1 MEENNSIKKNLI
13 EEIFYSL
20 FDSNNPAVFYNNKI
34 YSYEEIL
41 TRASSLS
48 NGLRNKY
55 GIEKNDK
62 IIVRLDNSIEFIY
75 CYLAALFGGFTI
87 IPLDIL
93 LGEKDYKYIQQ
104 IVEPKL
110 VIEKK
115 EQLIFS
121 NDTTFAIKTEID
133 SIFAIFF
140 TSGTTGVPKG
150 VCHSFSTLLDN
161 AVAFNKYVGFD
172 RNIRMLHVMPMG
184 YMAGFLN
191 TLLSPFASGASI
203 VIAPKFNFSNVF
215 GFWEIAI
222 KNNVNAIW
230 LSPTM
235 ASLLSRLSRE
245 KREIEWVKNN
255 IKYVFVGTAPL
266 SKKVFTEFKNKFG
279 LDCLESYGMT
289 EALII
294 ATNTLNHNK
303 YNSVGKILPGVK
315 VKSDRLFNKKSI
327 NNKIFIKS
335 NYMCLKYYLKGEE
348 LDSSDGWFP
357 TGDLGYL
364 DRDDNLFISG
374 REKDLIIHGGMNISP
389 INVQDCLLEMKEIDD
404 AVVVG
409 KPHEF
414 WGEEV
419 IAFLKLNT
427 AYKFD
432 YNRIISHCKKRLNSD
447 SVPSKLIK
455 VDEIP
460 FTSTG
465 KPQKYKLINE
475 L

>member
-1 MEENNSIKKNLI
+1 
-13 EEIFYSL
+13 
-20 FDSNNPAVFYNNKI
+20 
-34 YSYEEIL
+34 
-41 TRASSLS
+41 
-48 NGLRNKY
+48 
-55 GIEKNDK
+55 
-62 IIVRLDNSIEFIY
+62 
-75 CYLAALFGGFTI
+75 
-87 IPLDIL
+87 
-93 LGEKDYKYIQQ
+93 
-104 IVEPKL
+104 
-110 VIEKK
+110 
-115 EQLIFS
+115 
-121 NDTTFAIKTEID
+121 
-133 SIFAIFF
+133 
-140 TSGTTGVPKG
+140 
-150 VCHSFSTLLDN
+150 
-161 AVAFNKYVGFD
+161 
-172 RNIRMLHVMPMG
+172 
-184 YMAGFLN
+184 
-191 TLLSPFASGASI
+191 
-203 VIAPKFNFSNVF
+203 
-215 GFWEIAI
+215 
-222 KNNVNAIW
+222 
-230 LSPTM
+230 
-235 ASLLSRLSRE
+235 
-245 KREIEWVKNN
+245 
-255 IKYVFVGTAPL
+255 
-266 SKKVFTEFKNKFG
+266 
-279 LDCLESYGMT
+279 MT